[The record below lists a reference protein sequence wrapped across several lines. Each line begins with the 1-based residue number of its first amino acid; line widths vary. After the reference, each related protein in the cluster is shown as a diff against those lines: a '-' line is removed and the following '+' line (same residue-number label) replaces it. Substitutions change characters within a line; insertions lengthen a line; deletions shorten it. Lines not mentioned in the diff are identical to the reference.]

1 MVKETILE
9 GRVLEVCVLLLSDVL
24 CCEEFLKVELDIL
37 ESAGGSGHSPKCAG
51 LLYSSAELVGSS
63 L

>member
-1 MVKETILE
+1 MLRRVLE
-9 GRVLEVCVLLLSDVL
+9 GRVLEVCVLLSDVL